1 MLEIVQIMAP
11 ALIKRPFPKRSGSF
25 VLSRMG
31 RAACCNAQITCLLFG
46 WGDIGQSTI
55 KPMPRLVWL
64 NGEVMPLETAT
75 TSVADHAHLYGD
87 GLFEGIRIYSRKV
100 FKLDE
105 HLKRLYHGIAFLGF
119 EMTIGFDELKAI
131 ILDVCRQS
139 DVSDGYI
146 RLNVT
151 RGTGLGLDPKN
162 INRSPNVMVLVSTLA
177 LYPPEAYEMGLHVVS
192 TSFRVIPADALD
204 PRVKCIGRYASNI
217 LAKQEANR
225 AGAGEGLMLN
235 HQGQIAECTG
245 DNIFLVNGKKVRT
258 PHPASGILQ
267 GITRDTVLDLARE
280 AGYEV
285 EETFLTPFDVYTAD
299 EAFLTGTAAE
309 VIPMVTLDTRK
320 IGCGTPGEV
329 TRDLMRRFKLATAHG
344 AEF

>member
-1 MLEIVQIMAP
+1 MMELQ
-11 ALIKRPFPKRSGSF
+11 
-25 VLSRMG
+25 
-31 RAACCNAQITCLLFG
+31 
-46 WGDIGQSTI
+46 
-55 KPMPRLVWL
+55 
-64 NGEVMPLETAT
+64 TAS

-87 GLFEGIRIYSRKV
+87 GLFEGIRIYDGKV

-105 HLKRLYHGIAFLGF
+105 HLKRLYHGILYLGY
-119 EMTIGFDELKAI
+119 EMTIKQDELRSI

-139 DVSDGYI
+139 EIVNGYI

-162 INRSPNVMVLVSTLA
+162 INRSPNVMVMVSSLA
-177 LYPPEAYEMGLHVVS
+177 LYPPDAYELGLNVVS
-192 TSFRVIPADALD
+192 SSFRVIPSDALD

-225 AGAGEGLMLN
+225 LGAGEGLMLN

-245 DNIFLVNGKKVRT
+245 DNIFLITGKTIRT
-258 PHPASGILQ
+258 PHPSCGILQ
-267 GITRDTVLDLARE
+267 GITRDTVISLARG
-280 AGYEV
+280 AGYTV
-285 EETFLTPFDVYTAD
+285 EETILTPFDVYACD

-309 VIPMVTLDTRK
+309 VIPMVSLDNRK

-329 TRDLMRRFKLATAHG
+329 TREVMRLFREHTKTGVPF
-344 AEF
+344 